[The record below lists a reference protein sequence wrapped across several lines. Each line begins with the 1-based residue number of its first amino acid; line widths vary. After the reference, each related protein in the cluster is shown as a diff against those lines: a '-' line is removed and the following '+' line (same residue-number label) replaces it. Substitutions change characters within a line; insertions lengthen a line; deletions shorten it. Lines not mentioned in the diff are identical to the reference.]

1 MLAWLKRDRVDHPL
15 ANDKAAR
22 KIVGA
27 FSQRDPCKTL
37 EEANPWLVS
46 INETAGFKLQ
56 RRYELLDLI
65 DDATRRSHERL
76 ADSYV
81 MLPEDDPQGRRQWKA
96 ASDFWKLL
104 GDGYLACA
112 RQCSAADSI
121 PDGMRGQLPILAA
134 RGLRALRCQLK
145 WSLLRYSAL
154 RSEFWGECGRFAMLA
169 EAVDGAA
176 RTIDLFSGIQAS
188 PNDELLQL
196 MVFWAAAPSA
206 LAPVE
211 QDIAERL
218 VAYLT
223 PKLRCSASVADA
235 YDYFFDLD
243 GSRPPLRLV
252 PSAPVGPATRFFDVG
267 EARDTL
273 RAIQSIVRGSGRL
286 PAGLTLGAGAEDN
299 VVVRVLRHMRTHWA
313 KELPPRA
320 AARQKTDERL
330 ESVQGFHN
338 VLELIAPGAVEGP
351 GSTSAL
357 LNDSWIAEDV
367 SSGGCGVIVP
377 QGKGEGLRVGMLV
390 ATRTQTATSWSI
402 GIIRR
407 VNELNYR
414 QHQLGIQVLSRDA
427 LPVFLRTQTGARQGR
442 KQECGILLSE
452 QASPSGNLYIVM
464 RRDLFSG
471 REPVEATLGDVPT
484 PLVLQAGGLLE
495 SGHDFDWLYFK
506 APGQAD

>member
-1 MLAWLKRDRVDHPL
+1 MLAWLKRDKVDHPL

-27 FSQRDPCKTL
+27 FSHRDPCKTL

-56 RRYELLDLI
+56 RRFELLDLI
-65 DDATRRSHERL
+65 DEATRKSHERL
-76 ADSYV
+76 VDGYV
-81 MLPEDDPQGRRQWKA
+81 MLPEDDPQGRRLWKA

-112 RQCSAADSI
+112 RQCSLA
-121 PDGMRGQLPILAA
+121 DGMPNSMMRQLPLLAA
-134 RGLRALRCQLK
+134 RGLRALRHQLK
-145 WSLLRYSAL
+145 WGLLRYGAL
-154 RSEFWGECGRFAMLA
+154 RAEFWGECGRFAMLA
-169 EAVDGAA
+169 ESVDGAA
-176 RTIDLFSGIQAS
+176 RPVDLFGGIQVS
-188 PNDELLQL
+188 PNDELLRL
-196 MVFWAAAPSA
+196 MTYWAASPSA
-206 LAPVE
+206 LSPVE

-218 VAYLT
+218 VVHVT
-223 PKLRCSASVADA
+223 PKLRCSATLSDA

-252 PSAPVGPATRFFDVG
+252 PSAPVSPSTRFFDVS

-273 RAIQSIVRGSGRL
+273 RAMQSIVRGSGRL
-286 PAGLTLGAGAEDN
+286 PAGLALGVGAEDN
-299 VVVRVLRHMRTHWA
+299 VVVRVLRHLRTHWA

-320 AARQKTDERL
+320 AARQKTDEHL
-330 ESVQGFHN
+330 NSVQGFQA
-338 VLELIAPGAVEGP
+338 VLELIAPGAVDGAA
-351 GSTSAL
+351 GASTL
-357 LNDSWIAEDV
+357 LNDSWIAEDI

-390 ATRTQTATSWSI
+390 ATRIQTESSWSI

-407 VNELNYR
+407 VNELKYR
-414 QHQLGIQVLSRDA
+414 QHQIGIQVLSRAA
-427 LPVFLRTQTGARQGR
+427 LPVFLRTHTGARQGR

-452 QASPSGNLYIVM
+452 QASPSGNLYLVM

-471 REPVEATLGDVPT
+471 REPVEAAWGDAETAVT
-484 PLVLQAGGLLE
+484 LQAGGVLE
-495 SGHDFDWLYFK
+495 SGHDFDWLYFR
-506 APGQAD
+506 APGHTD

>member
-1 MLAWLKRDRVDHPL
+1 MLAWLKRDKVDHPL

-27 FSQRDPCKTL
+27 FSHRDPCRTL

-46 INETAGFKLQ
+46 INETAGFRL
-56 RRYELLDLI
+56 RRRFELLDLI
-65 DDATRRSHERL
+65 DEAVRKSHERL
-76 ADSYV
+76 VDSYV
-81 MLPEDDPQGRRQWKA
+81 RLPDDDPQGRRLWKA

-112 RQCSAADSI
+112 RQCSLADGT
-121 PDGMRGQLPILAA
+121 PNGMTAQLPLLAA
-134 RGLRALRCQLK
+134 RGLRALRYQLK
-145 WSLLRYSAL
+145 WVLLRYGAV
-154 RSEFWGECGRFAMLA
+154 RSEFWGECGRFVMLA
-169 EAVDGAA
+169 ETVDGAA

-188 PNDELLQL
+188 PNDELLRL
-196 MVFWAAAPSA
+196 MMYWAASPSA
-206 LAPVE
+206 LSPIE

-218 VAYLT
+218 VVYMT
-223 PKLRCSASVADA
+223 PKLRCSASLKDD

-252 PSAPVGPATRFFDVG
+252 PSAPVSPATRFFDVG

-273 RAIQSIVRGSGRL
+273 RAMQSIVRGSGRL
-286 PAGLTLGAGAEDN
+286 PAGLDLGLGAEDN
-299 VVVRVLRHMRTHWA
+299 IVVRVLRHLRTHWA

-330 ESVQGFHN
+330 NSVQGFQH
-338 VLELIAPGAVEGP
+338 VLELIAPEAAGGLAAAG
-351 GSTSAL
+351 AL

-390 ATRTQTATSWSI
+390 ATRTQTASSWSI

-407 VNELNYR
+407 VNELQYR
-414 QHQLGIQVLSRDA
+414 QHQLGIQVLSRAA

-442 KQECGILLSE
+442 TQECGIMLSA
-452 QASPSGNLYIVM
+452 QASPSGNLYVVM
-464 RRDLFSG
+464 RRDHFSG
-471 REPVEATLGDVPT
+471 REPVEATFGDADT
-484 PLVLQAGGLLE
+484 PMILRAGGVLE
-495 SGHDFDWLYFK
+495 SGHDFDWLYFR
-506 APGQAD
+506 APGSAG